1 MVRELVFCLE
11 KQYGVGTVWGVPGGY
26 RGFLKPEAWK
36 PLTAQVVDQWHTL
49 GGTAL
54 GTSRGGHDTSAI
66 VDALA
71 AKGVN
76 QVYVVGGDG
85 TLRGASLVAQ
95 EAKKRGLV
103 LSVVGVPKTVDNDIP
118 IIDKSFGF
126 ETAVEEAQRAIDSV
140 NVEARSFPF
149 GVGVVQLMGRK

>member
-1 MVRELVFCLE
+1 VVRELVFCLE

-26 RGFLKPEAWK
+26 RGFLTPAQWR
-36 PLTAQVVDQWHTL
+36 PLSAAVVDQWHTL

-54 GTSRGGHDTSAI
+54 GTSRGGHDTAGI

-71 AKGVN
+71 AKGVT
-76 QVYVVGGDG
+76 QLFVVGGDG
-85 TLRGASLVAQ
+85 TLRGASLVAR
-95 EAKKRGLV
+95 EAQKRGLA